1 MYSPLVERALTACIT
16 AHAGQCRKADAAV
29 PYAVH
34 PVHVALL
41 LTRFGVDDDVVVAA
55 LLHDVP
61 EDCADWTVER
71 VRLEFGARVAGIVG
85 ELTENKR
92 HSWEQRKQTAVDHVP
107 HMTPDAATVK
117 AADQLHNLTS
127 LRRQL
132 EEADDPE
139 CVWSRFTGGRD
150 RTLTMA
156 RKLSEALLL
165 RIDPRLGRAL
175 RAAVDAFEVAS
186 APRPKVSPSRP
197 VS

>member
-1 MYSPLVERALTACIT
+1 MT
-16 AHAGQCRKADAAV
+16 AHAGQCRKADAGM

-61 EDCADWTVER
+61 EDCSGWTVER
-71 VRLEFGARVAGIVG
+71 VRLEFGTRVAGIVG
-85 ELTENKR
+85 ELTEDKR
-92 HSWEQRKQTAVDHVP
+92 QSWEQRKQHAVDHVP

-132 EEADDPE
+132 EEARDPE
-139 CVWSRFTGGRD
+139 RVWVRFNGGRT

-156 RKLSEALLL
+156 RKLGEALAQ

-175 RAAVDAFEVAS
+175 MAAVDALDAAS
-186 APRPKVSPSRP
+186 APRSTVSP
-197 VS
+197 